1 MHTHAP
7 LVSHILPSWVWTRP
21 SATVYWA
28 LTVYDLWGV
37 TFSPFSLLF
46 ILSLADFSSG
56 HNWSWSTSSPALCL
70 LTFSS
75 ETDLSEQA
83 WSWRPHC
90 PPLSNTSST
99 LTHRLRVKCPYQAG
113 GFEYLVPANGTVW
126 EAVELWGH
134 GFFLGSMGFELY
146 KPASIPVPA
155 LPPVSPR
162 CNELQS
168 LTLMFLLLWSWLL
181 CLGGG
186 SLGGR
191 RYRL

>member
-7 LVSHILPSWVWTRP
+7 LVSHIPPSWVWMRP

-37 TFSPFSLLF
+37 TFSPFSFLF

-99 LTHRLRVKCPYQAG
+99 LTHSLHVKCPYQAG
-113 GFEYLVPANGTVW
+113 LNTWSQLMALFGKPWNFGD
-126 EAVELWGH
+126 
-134 GFFLGSMGFELY
+134 MGF
-146 KPASIPVPA
+146 SWGQWA
-155 LPPVSPR
+155 LRFTDQPP
-162 CNELQS
+162 
-168 LTLMFLLLWSWLL
+168 FLSQL
-181 CLGGG
+181 CLLFLQDVMNCKVPPSCSYCCGADCCV
-186 SLGGR
+186 
-191 RYRL
+191 